1 MNELACSFWHLVRKY
16 GVRRSYLRMH
26 VVSTPAIQHHK
37 TAYLSEWCPT
47 KNRAHALA
55 ASDSLQV
62 FKPRHQRLPTVL
74 CPLGSQ
80 GTCIN
85 QLHQP
90 CPSMM
95 NKSCKA
101 AIGAKTQ
108 RLFISSQSSILNRSF
123 LLANSFLAGM
133 CNKNTGCC
141 IAVSCV
147 KPSRPG

>member
-1 MNELACSFWHLVRKY
+1 MVKEY

-26 VVSTPAIQHHK
+26 VVPTSAIQHHE
-37 TAYLSEWCPT
+37 TARLAEWCPT
-47 KNRAHALA
+47 ENRVHALA
-55 ASDSLQV
+55 AHDSLQV
-62 FKPRHQRLPTVL
+62 FKPLYQRLPTVL
-74 CPLGSQ
+74 SPLGFQ

-95 NKSCKA
+95 SKSYKA

-108 RLFISSQSSILNRSF
+108 RLFISSQSSILDRSL
-123 LLANSFLAGM
+123 LLATSFVAGM
-133 CNKNTGCC
+133 YNKDTRCC

-147 KPSRPG
+147 KPSRSG